1 MFTPL
6 FTAAA
11 DRADRADSAGRSACG
26 GLGMTM
32 TIITT
37 TNRFRGASG

>member
-1 MFTPL
+1 MSSPL
-6 FTAAA
+6 FRTIACRAA
-11 DRADRADSAGRSACG
+11 SAGQGACA

-37 TNRFRGASG
+37 TRFRGASG